1 MRRGEQPVT
10 STKVIERARV
20 SGSNVGG
27 RPRVQ
32 EPRSSVSTWLPATAH
47 DQLIELAKRE
57 EQSIS
62 ATVRQ
67 LLILQLPR

>member
-1 MRRGEQPVT
+1 MRRGADPVT
-10 STKVIERARV
+10 STKVLV
-20 SGSNVGG
+20 SETRGRG
-27 RPRVQ
+27 RPRVT
-32 EPRSSVSTWLPATAH
+32 EPRASVSTWLPATAH

-62 ATVRQ
+62 ATIRQ